1 MPEPSRSVPV
11 EAGTE
16 PAEESKLEKAV
27 GQPKAL
33 SPPCKTELLKVSN
46 VPTSTPRKRRMA
58 SVLDVVMESVKT
70 STPTS
75 AGTPK
80 IEAEV
85 LKESGEAGMAYAT
98 SKASPSVPIKAGPSE
113 TAPLVLE
120 KEGALKNQSL
130 LLL

>member
-1 MPEPSRSVPV
+1 V
-11 EAGTE
+11 
-16 PAEESKLEKAV
+16 PAEESKLEKVV

-58 SVLDVVMESVKT
+58 SVLDVVMESMKT

-80 IEAEV
+80 TEAKV

-98 SKASPSVPIKAGPSE
+98 SEASPSVPIKAGPSE
-113 TAPLVLE
+113 TAPLVLK